1 MTTKVDG
8 YMLRRAKLMA
18 DLIDNPIKPWE
29 KEKVVKLSQRYGL
42 KRRTV
47 FRAALLS
54 TQSNAALAEYLL
66 RKNWKR
72 AVFKID

>member
-1 MTTKVDG
+1 MAKTTDG

-18 DLIDNPIKPWE
+18 DLVITPTDPSDSAR
-29 KEKVVKLSQRYGL
+29 VVKLSRRYNL
-42 KRRTV
+42 RRHTV

-54 TQSNAALAEYLL
+54 TENNAALAEYLL

-72 AVFKID
+72 AVSKTS